1 MKGMLSKREM
11 VLGVATKLFAAKGFD
26 GASVRKIAEEAGLS
40 VAGMFHYFSTKEE
53 ILFDIMM
60 VFLDEGLRGLKRICE
75 SEKPSIERLKE
86 VCKFFSEYFAGHQDE
101 LTILSNE
108 GKSLF
113 PEHKQIFKRKQRQ
126 YLDIVRSLLRE
137 LHEEGLLKE
146 IDQTVLAF
154 LFFGMVLW
162 TSRWYNPQGI
172 VNPTELGEIIS
183 EVFLRGVLK
192 GG

>member
-1 MKGMLSKREM
+1 MSGKRDRI
-11 VLGVATKLFAAKGFD
+11 LNVATKLFAAKGFD
-26 GASVRKIAEEAGLS
+26 GTSVRRIAEEAGLS
-40 VAGMFHYFSTKEE
+40 VAGMFHYFSSKEE
-53 ILFDIMM
+53 ILFEIMM
-60 VFLDEGLRGLKRICE
+60 AFMDEGLKELKSIYE
-75 SEKPSIERLKE
+75 SEKSSLERLKE
-86 VCKFFSEYFAGHQDE
+86 VCKFFSEYFAGHQDG

-108 GKSLF
+108 GKSLS
-113 PEHKQIFKRKQRQ
+113 PEHKQIFKKKQRQ
-126 YLDIVRSLLRE
+126 YLEIVRGLLQE